1 MLVQRR
7 RLLLAVA
14 LLASSLLS
22 LAVAA
27 QAWKKDKKIAAA
39 AQMDPHTQA
48 LHALQRLTFG
58 PRPGDIERVTSMGL
72 DKWIDQQLHPGRIDD
87 SAVEAR
93 LAPFRTLHMDTKEMV
108 ENFPPG
114 PVIRAVMEGKRPMP
128 SDPVKRAIYQAQI
141 ERIQEREERKQEKA
155 TDNPT
160 TSAPQAGATSQAA
173 TTAPAQNAQ
182 AAPSPSSDNSTLP
195 AANTNETTATAADH
209 SPADERKAQHREDK
223 LYADLK
229 AEELLDKPPD
239 ERMKEVLQMS
249 PDEQLALS
257 GSLRSPKGDQF
268 LEGMNPKQKEAML
281 ALNNPEQVVSD
292 ELMQAKLLRAIY
304 SDRQLEEVMTDF
316 WFNHFN
322 VFIGKGADRYMV
334 TSYEREVIRPHALGK
349 FEDLLVATAKSPAML
364 FYLDN
369 WLSVGP
375 DSDIARGI
383 RRYPNRPYRRRFPP
397 PPPNQ
402 AKGKKRNGGLNENY
416 GRELMEL
423 HTLGVNGGYTQQDVT
438 EVAKVLTGWTID
450 QPQKGGGFKYEE
462 RMHEPGTKIVLG
474 HKIKDR
480 GEKEGMEVLH
490 ILAHHPSTAH
500 FISTK
505 PAMRFVSDDPPQALV
520 DRMAATFLKKNGDIR
535 EVLTTMLKSP
545 EFWSENT
552 YRAKVKTPLEF
563 VVSSVRAT
571 GADVTDALPLARQLN
586 QMGMPLYGM
595 QPPTGYSMKEEAWVN
610 SSALLGRMNFSLAL
624 MSGKIR
630 GVQVDTNRLV
640 TSDPSP
646 ASQPDSAQ
654 ALASLENS
662 LLAGTV
668 SKQTHDAIVAELQN
682 QAAGSSN
689 VKAVVKPAARKNDKP
704 TPSPPASNVGTIAG
718 LILGSPEFQ
727 RR

>member
-7 RLLLAVA
+7 RPLLVLA
-14 LLASSLLS
+14 LLAFSLFS
-22 LAVAA
+22 LALAA
-27 QAWKKDKKIAAA
+27 HAWKKDKKIAAA
-39 AQMDPHTQA
+39 SQMDPHTQA

-58 PRPGDIERVTSMGL
+58 PRPGDIEHVTAMGL
-72 DKWIDQQLHPGRIDD
+72 DKWIDQQLHPDRIDD
-87 SAVEAR
+87 GAVEAR
-93 LAPFRTLHMDTKEMV
+93 LASFRTLHMDTKEMV

-114 PVIRAVMEGKRPMP
+114 PVIRAVMEGKKPMP

-141 ERIQEREERKQEKA
+141 QRIQQREERKQEKGA
-155 TDNPT
+155 DNSPGDKPQPAAVSQET
-160 TSAPQAGATSQAA
+160 VTST
-173 TTAPAQNAQ
+173 QNAQ
-182 AAPSPSSDNSTLP
+182 ATSNASGDNATLP
-195 AANTNETTATAADH
+195 AANTSEVTATVADH
-209 SPADERKAQHREDK
+209 SPADDRKAQRREDK

-249 PDEQLALS
+249 PEEQLALS

-268 LEGMNPKQKEAML
+268 LEGMNPKQKETML
-281 ALNNPEQVVSD
+281 ALNNPEQVVGD

-304 SDRQLEEVMTDF
+304 SERQLEEVMTDF

-322 VFIGKGADRYMV
+322 VFIGKGADRYLV
-334 TSYEREVIRPHALGK
+334 TSYEREVIRPHAMGK

-397 PPPNQ
+397 PPPNL

-438 EVAKVLTGWTID
+438 QVAKVVTGWTID
-450 QPQKGGGFKYEE
+450 QPRKGGGFKYEE

-474 HKIKDR
+474 HKINDR

-505 PAMRFVSDDPPQALV
+505 LAMRFVSDDPPPTLV
-520 DRMAATFLKKNGDIR
+520 DRMAETFLKKNGDIR

-545 EFWSENT
+545 EFWSEST

-563 VVSSVRAT
+563 VVSSIRAT

-586 QMGMPLYGM
+586 QLGMPLYGM

-610 SSALLGRMNFSLAL
+610 SSALLGRMNFSVAL

-640 TSDPSP
+640 PPDPS
-646 ASQPDSAQ
+646 ALSEVDSAHT
-654 ALASLENS
+654 LATLENS

-682 QAAGSSN
+682 QAAGPSN
-689 VKAVVKPAARKNDKP
+689 IQAVVKPATRKNEKP
-704 TPSPPASNVGTIAG
+704 APAPPVSSTGTIAG